1 MKKLLFL
8 LTIFYLFNFSYAQ
21 DSLNIKN
28 QKKIEKK
35 LPKQS
40 VEILNNISLQKT
52 LIIPEKL
59 I

>member
-28 QKKIEKK
+28 QKK
-35 LPKQS
+35 
-40 VEILNNISLQKT
+40 
-52 LIIPEKL
+52 
-59 I
+59 